1 MLKKLF
7 DKGVKFAMSSLP
19 AIMTAMLVIH
29 TNSTS
34 SFVNGQP
41 VPPKTLK
48 KYRKF

>member
-29 TNSTS
+29 ANSAAS
-34 SFVNGQP
+34 IVNGQP
-41 VPPKTLK
+41 VPPKTLR